1 MTIEKDAGESVDVD
15 LAVDWR
21 AQDPLTLSV
30 EPVLSVEEAVGKKV
44 SAAYGR
50 AGSGRDLP
58 PVPTRDNERERRV
71 DRPEPST

>member
-30 EPVLSVEEAVGKKV
+30 EPVPSVEEAVGKKV

-50 AGSGRDLP
+50 AGSRRDLP
-58 PVPTRDNERERRV
+58 PTPARDNDRER
-71 DRPEPST
+71 

>member
-21 AQDPLTLSV
+21 AQDTLTLSI
-30 EPVLSVEEAVGKKV
+30 EPVPSVEEAVGKEV

-50 AGSGRDLP
+50 RQQTRPAAGADAGQ
-58 PVPTRDNERERRV
+58 
-71 DRPEPST
+71 RPRTLSRQT